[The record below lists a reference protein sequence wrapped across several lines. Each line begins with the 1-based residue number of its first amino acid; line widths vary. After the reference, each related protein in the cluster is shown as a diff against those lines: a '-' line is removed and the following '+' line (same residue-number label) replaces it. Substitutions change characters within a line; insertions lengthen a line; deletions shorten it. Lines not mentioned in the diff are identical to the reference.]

1 MRPKRKP
8 SVRKTD
14 PNKIAS
20 RRGKAAAAKV
30 ASIGVVKG
38 HGVKVR
44 VAKRRA
50 ALRKAGLR
58 PIQIW
63 VPDTRVPNFAAECS
77 RQSRLIARAA
87 ADASSDEARM
97 LRELDAFA
105 DALIAG

>member
-8 SVRKTD
+8 TARK
-14 PNKIAS
+14 NVSKQAL
-20 RRGKAAAAKV
+20 RQAKAAALKV
-30 ASIGVVKG
+30 AFVDVVKG
-38 HGVKVR
+38 LGVKAR

-63 VPDTRVPNFAAECS
+63 VPDTRVPGFAAECS
-77 RQSRLIARAA
+77 RQSRLIALAA
-87 ADASSDEARM
+87 ADADSDEARM

-105 DALIAG
+105 DALIMD